1 MAIITNSICTN
12 NAEIDIQS
20 GSASINIGTS
30 SSGGESITIGNLNG
44 ATGIVINSGTDH
56 MNLVSA
62 SNSNIVINAGNG
74 LTLDSVVNLSVNSSG
89 GDILIGNN
97 NVSHD
102 IEIGNSTSN
111 RVVTLGSSSG
121 TSQTVIQAGA
131 TGLSVLAQGPAT
143 IATNGFGMSFNTNGN
158 QITIVD
164 DSTDTPVSIGSGVG
178 SSEIDVRAG
187 ADGLSLVAYN
197 NGNAALTSFNGGVTL
212 TAVTSDISLVA
223 DNHVSINPGTGLIVQ
238 TFTTT
243 GALVSDASGNITDA
257 DASTAGFVLTSNGAG
272 SVPTFQ
278 SITAEGAIT
287 EVDGNSGSATPTSG
301 VLTIS
306 GDSTVVST
314 SGSGSTLSISS
325 TAARVFHSSSGDATA
340 SSNAITIVGATGI
353 STSASGSTLTITGT
367 ATSITLAGNSGSISG
382 SSFTLS
388 GSGVIS
394 SAASGSTVAFTST
407 AANTINSTSGSATAS
422 SNAFTIV
429 GASGITTSATGST
442 LTITGTG
449 SAVVNSVNGNSG
461 TATPSAGVLTVT
473 GDGTVLSTS
482 GSGSTLSL
490 TSTAARVFHS
500 GSGDATAS
508 SNAITITGTGPISTT
523 ATSATLTIATSAA
536 NSIATDSGTATA
548 SSNAFTISGSGSV
561 STSASGSTITITGSG
576 GGFTWNNTTGS
587 TQTMAVG
594 NGYVSNDGATL
605 VTFTLPSTAAVGSLV
620 AVQGA
625 GSGLW
630 TIAQNSGQTIAFNAV
645 TSTSGA
651 TGSVSSTSQFDSI
664 TLICI
669 TANTGWAVNQATGN
683 LSVV

>member
-20 GSASINIGTS
+20 NGSIINIGTS
-30 SSGGESITIGNLNG
+30 TGGESITIGNL
-44 ATGIVINSGTDH
+44 TGSTGVVINSGTLH
-56 MNLVSA
+56 MNLISA
-62 SNSNIVINAGNG
+62 SNSNIIIDAGNG

-89 GDILIGNN
+89 GDILIGNQN
-97 NVSHD
+97 DSHN

-131 TGLSVLAQGPAT
+131 NGLSVLAQGPAT
-143 IATNGFGMSFNTNGN
+143 IATNGYGMSFNTDGS

-164 DSTDTPVSIGSGVG
+164 DSTDTAVSIGSGVG
-178 SSEIDVRAG
+178 GSEIDIHAG
-187 ADGLSLVAYN
+187 SDGLSLVAYN

-257 DASTAGFVLTSNGAG
+257 DASTAGFVLTSNGSG

-287 EVDGNSGSATPTSG
+287 EVDGNSGSATPTAG

-306 GDSTVVST
+306 GDGTVVST

-325 TAARVFHSSSGDATA
+325 TAARVFHSSSGDATS
-340 SSNAITIVGATGI
+340 SSNAITVVGSVGI

-382 SSFTLS
+382 ASFTLS

-394 SAASGSTVAFTST
+394 SAASGSTVSFTST
-407 AANTINSTSGSATAS
+407 AANVIHT
-422 SNAFTIV
+422 
-429 GASGITTSATGST
+429 
-442 LTITGTG
+442 
-449 SAVVNSVNGNSG
+449 
-461 TATPSAGVLTVT
+461 
-473 GDGTVLSTS
+473 
-482 GSGSTLSL
+482 
-490 TSTAARVFHS
+490 

-508 SNAITITGTGPISTT
+508 SNAFTVTGTGPMSTSGSGST
-523 ATSATLTIATSAA
+523 VTIATSAA
-536 NSIATDSGTATA
+536 NVIHTGAGDATA
-548 SSNAFTISGSGSV
+548 SSNAFTIAGGTGISTSGSGSTV
-561 STSASGSTITITGSG
+561 TITATSSGFPWSNVTGGTQAMAVNHGYVDNGSG
-576 GGFTWNNTTGS
+576 TPT
-587 TQTMAVG
+587 V
-594 NGYVSNDGATL
+594 Y
-605 VTFTLPSTAAVGSLV
+605 TLPASAAVGDLV

-625 GSGLW
+625 GAGLW
-630 TIAQNSGQTIAFNAV
+630 QIAQNSGQTIHFNAV
-645 TSTSGA
+645 ASTTGA
-651 TGSVSSTSQFDSI
+651 TGTVSSTSQFDVI
-664 TLICI
+664 FLICI
-669 TANTGWAVNQATGN
+669 TANTDWAVNQSVGN